1 MYADLAQRFQQ
12 QGLPLHFVTRAQQ
25 LQLATA
31 GLVPRDLAERLAAA
45 SLADSSQTQQQQ
57 QQLPIGDMRT
67 LLQLH
72 LAALL
77 QQLPARARA
86 AAIAWVLDDDKR
98 LREAA
103 GDTTLSIQQSKTP
116 VQDIQV
122 HSSCREFNSHIG
134 NLGCLPWGK
143 PCCRFGGTDF
153 KSQTGNLQA

>member
-1 MYADLAQRFQQ
+1 LTDAIRAAAAAAVYADLAQRFQQ

-98 LREAA
+98 LLREAA
-103 GDTTLSIQQSKTP
+103 GDTTLSI
-116 VQDIQV
+116 
-122 HSSCREFNSHIG
+122 
-134 NLGCLPWGK
+134 
-143 PCCRFGGTDF
+143 
-153 KSQTGNLQA
+153 